1 MSADSALIEARLRRV
16 EEHVAFENQHDLDG
30 VMGTFSPAARYEDTP
45 WGERHNG
52 LKAVRGYYETLVAA
66 MPDLEIEIQDRYPA
80 GQLVILECVIKG
92 THLGAWRGLPPTG
105 RRLEFPLCAI
115 YTFDDG
121 DLLAGERIYYDRAT
135 VLRQL
140 GVLHDPGSMAGRIS
154 TAITHPVT
162 LAKAITRPLRAKARQ
177 RGGRTER
184 TTRG

>member
-1 MSADSALIEARLRRV
+1 MSADSALLEARLRRV

-52 LKAVRGYYETLVAA
+52 LDAVRGYYEALMAA
-66 MPDLEIEIQDRYPA
+66 APDLEIEIHDRHPTDESV
-80 GQLVILECVIKG
+80 LLECRIKG
-92 THLGAWRGLPPTG
+92 THLGVWRGLLPTG

-121 DLLAGERIYYDRAT
+121 DLLTGERIYYDRAT

-140 GVLHDPGSMAGRIS
+140 AVLHAPESVAGRIS

-162 LAKAITRPLRAKARQ
+162 LGRAIARRLRDIA
-177 RGGRTER
+177 GGRRARTEDS
-184 TTRG
+184 TR